1 MKRLIL
7 EIVICLVAA
16 VLLMVLHELFK
27 AVIFVLLRV
36 KENNKQSIKR
46 RGIWKLWRYIDPV
59 GLVLAVT
66 CYVPVSKPFMFRIR
80 DKKTNLIIGI
90 SGLVFLAVIFFG
102 SVQMLHIIYGTNANA
117 AAALNSSGNRR
128 AGILFWQYMQMLS
141 FDYFIV
147 NLFPVSTFDMGH
159 IIAGKSAR
167 IYLGI
172 IKADTQIKL
181 LLILT
186 LFLNLINAG
195 YMGFIKFSLF
205 IAVLSLKSKT
215 VYSIKRRY
223 EKMSSI
229 SVKLEVFDG
238 PLDLLLHLIE
248 KNKIDIFDIPIAEIT
263 RQYMEILS
271 ASETDDMDVMS
282 DFLVMAATLLK
293 IKSKM
298 LLPVQVDEDGEE
310 IDPRAELVERLLE
323 YKTFKY
329 ASYELKDK
337 QMDAE
342 KILYKK
348 STIPKGIADYKET
361 VDVSELLGD
370 VTLARLRSIFNDV
383 MKKQIDKIDPIRSK
397 FGQIKKET
405 VSLQDRMLYIEE
417 YAMRHKSFSFRT
429 MLEKN
434 PGKTMV
440 IVTFLGIL
448 ELMKVGKLLIVQERI
463 FDDIKITYNSL
474 APDVEY
480 IPSSA
485 G

>member
-1 MKRLIL
+1 
-7 EIVICLVAA
+7 
-16 VLLMVLHELFK
+16 
-27 AVIFVLLRV
+27 
-36 KENNKQSIKR
+36 
-46 RGIWKLWRYIDPV
+46 
-59 GLVLAVT
+59 
-66 CYVPVSKPFMFRIR
+66 
-80 DKKTNLIIGI
+80 
-90 SGLVFLAVIFFG
+90 
-102 SVQMLHIIYGTNANA
+102 
-117 AAALNSSGNRR
+117 
-128 AGILFWQYMQMLS
+128 
-141 FDYFIV
+141 
-147 NLFPVSTFDMGH
+147 
-159 IIAGKSAR
+159 
-167 IYLGI
+167 
-172 IKADTQIKL
+172 
-181 LLILT
+181 
-186 LFLNLINAG
+186 
-195 YMGFIKFSLF
+195 
-205 IAVLSLKSKT
+205 
-215 VYSIKRRY
+215 
-223 EKMSSI
+223 MSSI

-298 LLPVQVDEDGEE
+298 LLPVQIDEDGEE

-348 STIPKGIADYKET
+348 STIPKGIAGYKET

-485 G
+485 GEVCTLTGMDISTKNPYM

>member
-1 MKRLIL
+1 
-7 EIVICLVAA
+7 
-16 VLLMVLHELFK
+16 
-27 AVIFVLLRV
+27 
-36 KENNKQSIKR
+36 
-46 RGIWKLWRYIDPV
+46 
-59 GLVLAVT
+59 
-66 CYVPVSKPFMFRIR
+66 
-80 DKKTNLIIGI
+80 
-90 SGLVFLAVIFFG
+90 
-102 SVQMLHIIYGTNANA
+102 
-117 AAALNSSGNRR
+117 
-128 AGILFWQYMQMLS
+128 
-141 FDYFIV
+141 
-147 NLFPVSTFDMGH
+147 
-159 IIAGKSAR
+159 
-167 IYLGI
+167 
-172 IKADTQIKL
+172 
-181 LLILT
+181 
-186 LFLNLINAG
+186 
-195 YMGFIKFSLF
+195 
-205 IAVLSLKSKT
+205 
-215 VYSIKRRY
+215 
-223 EKMSSI
+223 MSSI

-298 LLPVQVDEDGEE
+298 LLQVDEDGEE

-417 YAMRHKSFSFRT
+417 YAMRHKSFSF

>member
-1 MKRLIL
+1 M
-7 EIVICLVAA
+7 
-16 VLLMVLHELFK
+16 
-27 AVIFVLLRV
+27 
-36 KENNKQSIKR
+36 
-46 RGIWKLWRYIDPV
+46 GIP
-59 GLVLAVT
+59 
-66 CYVPVSKPFMFRIR
+66 
-80 DKKTNLIIGI
+80 
-90 SGLVFLAVIFFG
+90 
-102 SVQMLHIIYGTNANA
+102 
-117 AAALNSSGNRR
+117 
-128 AGILFWQYMQMLS
+128 
-141 FDYFIV
+141 
-147 NLFPVSTFDMGH
+147 
-159 IIAGKSAR
+159 
-167 IYLGI
+167 
-172 IKADTQIKL
+172 
-181 LLILT
+181 
-186 LFLNLINAG
+186 
-195 YMGFIKFSLF
+195 
-205 IAVLSLKSKT
+205 
-215 VYSIKRRY
+215 
-223 EKMSSI
+223 
-229 SVKLEVFDG
+229 VKLEVFEG

-248 KNKIDIFDIPIAEIT
+248 KNKVDIYDIPIVEIT
-263 RQYMEILS
+263 NQYMEYIAEMKRNDLN
-271 ASETDDMDVMS
+271 VMS
-282 DFLVMAATLLK
+282 EFLVMAATLID
-293 IKSKM
+293 IKSRM
-298 LLPVQVDEDGEE
+298 LLPKKESEE
-310 IDPRAELVERLLE
+310 EEEEDPRAELVERLLE